1 MHSKTCLILCDIT
14 SQFKDQLQ
22 KLTMLTQ
29 SSDKEN
35 QKNCNKIKP
44 IVDKIIFFWKV
55 SVPFRDYKDDS
66 GYHSNF
72 GEY

>member
-1 MHSKTCLILCDIT
+1 
-14 SQFKDQLQ
+14 
-22 KLTMLTQ
+22 MLTQ
-29 SSDKEN
+29 NSDKEN